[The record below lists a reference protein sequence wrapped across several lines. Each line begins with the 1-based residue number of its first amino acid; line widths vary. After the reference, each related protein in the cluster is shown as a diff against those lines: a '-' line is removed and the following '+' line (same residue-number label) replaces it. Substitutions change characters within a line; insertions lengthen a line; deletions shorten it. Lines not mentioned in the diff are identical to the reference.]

1 MKLLDYKEKINKMID
16 SSNQVFIMGHK
27 YLDLDALGSAVGL
40 YDYVTS
46 RNKKAT
52 IIINDTT
59 LEKGVKKVIDGIKSK
74 YVFRKSSN
82 IKYDNNSL
90 LMAVDAN
97 KDYLFQDP
105 ELIEKFDNLIIVD
118 HHDKTSK
125 TINKG
130 LVVIDEDTS
139 SVCEML
145 TEFLDE
151 TNTKINKETAT
162 ILLSGIVLDTNN
174 FVIKTTKDTYKA
186 SYVLA
191 CNGADPAYVQYLLK
205 QDFKKYTKRHKI
217 ISNAKKIG
225 NVTYTVA
232 NSTIK
237 YRREDLARVAD
248 TLLQFDKIEASFV
261 VGKLED
267 NSVGISA
274 RSLGKINV
282 GKLLEKFNG
291 GGDENEAGARIDNIN
306 IKEVEIELK
315 NIIKSIK

>member
-1 MKLLDYKEKINKMID
+1 MKLLDFKDKINKTID
-16 SSNQVFIMGHK
+16 SSVQVFIMGHK
-27 YLDLDALGSAVGL
+27 YLDLDALGSAVGF
-40 YDYVTS
+40 YDYVKS
-46 RNKKAT
+46 RNKEAT
-52 IIINDTT
+52 IIINDTS
-59 LEKGVKKVIDGIKSK
+59 LEKGVKKVIDNIKTK
-74 YVFRKSSN
+74 YVFKKSTN
-82 IKYDNNSL
+82 IKYDSNSL
-90 LMAVDAN
+90 LIAVDAN

-105 ELIEKFDNLIIVD
+105 ELIDKFDNIIIVD

-125 TINKG
+125 TVNKG
-130 LVVIDEDTS
+130 LVIIDESTS

-151 TNTKINKETAT
+151 TKTKISKETAT

-186 SYVLA
+186 SYTLA

-205 QDFKKYTKRHKI
+205 QDFKKYTKSYKV

-225 NVTYTVA
+225 SVTYSVA
-232 NSTIK
+232 NVTIK
-237 YRREDLARVAD
+237 YRREDLARIAD
-248 TLLQFDKIEASFV
+248 TLLQFDKTEASFV
-261 VGKLED
+261 VGRLED
-267 NSVGISA
+267 DSIGISA
-274 RSLGKINV
+274 RSLGRVNV

-306 IKEVEIELK
+306 IKKVEIELK

>member
-1 MKLLDYKEKINKMID
+1 
-16 SSNQVFIMGHK
+16 MGHK
-27 YLDLDALGSAVGL
+27 YLDLDALGSAVGF

-52 IIINDTT
+52 IIINDTS
-59 LEKGVKKVIDGIKSK
+59 LEKGVKKVIDEIKSK
-74 YVFRKSSN
+74 YVIKRSSS
-82 IKYDNNSL
+82 IKYDSNSL
-90 LMAVDAN
+90 LIAVDAN

-105 ELIEKFDNLIIVD
+105 ELIEKFDNIIVVD
-118 HHDKTSK
+118 HHDRTSK
-125 TINKG
+125 TIKKG

-151 TNTKINKETAT
+151 TKTKVSKEVAT

-186 SYVLA
+186 SYILA

-205 QDFKKYTKRHKI
+205 QDFKKYTKSYKV

-225 NVTYTVA
+225 KITYTIA

-237 YRREDLARVAD
+237 YRREDLARIAD
-248 TLLQFDKIEASFV
+248 TLLQFDKTEASFV

-267 NSVGISA
+267 DSIGISA
-274 RSLGKINV
+274 RSLGRINV

-291 GGDENEAGARIDNIN
+291 GGDENEAGARIDNIS
-306 IKEVEIELK
+306 IKKVEIELI

>member
-1 MKLLDYKEKINKMID
+1 MKLLDYKENINKIID
-16 SSNQVFIMGHK
+16 SSSHIFIMGHK
-27 YLDLDALGSAVGL
+27 YLDLDALGSSVGL

-52 IIINDTT
+52 MIINDTI
-59 LEKGVKKVIDGIKSK
+59 LEKGVKKVIDTIKSNYDIK
-74 YVFRKSSN
+74 RSST
-82 IKYDNNSL
+82 IKYDNNCL
-90 LMAVDAN
+90 LMVVDAN

-105 ELIEKFDNLIIVD
+105 KLIEKFDNIIIID

-125 TINKG
+125 TIKKG
-130 LVVIDEDTS
+130 LVIIDEDSS

-145 TEFLDE
+145 TELLDE
-151 TNTKINKETAT
+151 TKTKISKETAT

-174 FVIKTTKDTYKA
+174 FVIKTTKDTYRA
-186 SYVLA
+186 SYLLA

-205 QDFKKYTKRHKI
+205 QDFKKYTKRYTV

-225 NVTYTVA
+225 NVTYSVA

-261 VGKLED
+261 IGKLD
-267 NSVGISA
+267 DDSVGISA
-274 RSLGKINV
+274 RSLGRIKV

-291 GGDENEAGARIDNIN
+291 GGDENEAGARIENIN
-306 IKEVEIELK
+306 IKQVEKDLID
-315 NIIKSIK
+315 IIKSIK

>member
-1 MKLLDYKEKINKMID
+1 MKILDFKDKINKTID
-16 SSNQVFIMGHK
+16 SSFQVFIMGHK
-27 YLDLDALGSAVGL
+27 YLDLDALGSAVGF

-52 IIINDTT
+52 IIINDTS
-59 LEKGVKKVIDGIKSK
+59 LEKGVKKVIDEIKSK
-74 YVFRKSSN
+74 YVIKKSTN
-82 IKYDNNSL
+82 IKYDSNSL
-90 LMAVDAN
+90 LIAVDAN

-105 ELIEKFDNLIIVD
+105 ELIDKFDNIIIVD

-125 TINKG
+125 TVNKG
-130 LVVIDEDTS
+130 LVIIDEDTS

-145 TEFLDE
+145 AEFLDE
-151 TNTKINKETAT
+151 TNTKISKEVAT

-186 SYVLA
+186 SYTLA

-205 QDFKKYTKRHKI
+205 QDFKKYTKSYKV

-225 NVTYTVA
+225 SVTYSVA
-232 NSTIK
+232 NATIK
-237 YRREDLARVAD
+237 YRREDLARIAD
-248 TLLQFDKIEASFV
+248 TLLQFDKTEASFV
-261 VGKLED
+261 VGRLED
-267 NSVGISA
+267 DSIGISA
-274 RSLGKINV
+274 RSLGRINV

-291 GGDENEAGARIDNIN
+291 GGDENEAGARINNIN
-306 IKEVEIELK
+306 IKKVEIELK